1 VRPERLRVLVTGVH
15 GDSGQGLVKAL
26 RLSRTPMDLHGC
38 DTSERGLGT
47 AFVRWLHLVPPAGAR
62 ADYITELDR
71 ICRRHRIAA
80 VVPSVPAEIDAL
92 SGLSDPVRLPSG
104 VPVICLPRAYRD
116 AFDDKLAAF
125 RALQGFVPLAPF
137 ADGSSPGAVAD
148 LVSRHGFPVVVK
160 RRNGRGGEAFQV
172 VDREEGLSSALEKT
186 PDPVV
191 QAWIDDQGGEYTVGL
206 FAMPE
211 RIAAISFRRRL
222 GRTGSSWYAET
233 SRDPDVLRYAETIA
247 RVSGLRGSANVQ
259 VRKSSAG
266 VRLLEINARFS
277 SLSPARAVAGFRDA
291 EWSILLALGREPDIP
306 AEGFRQIR
314 FHRFVHE
321 MVDLGDGYGTVPQ
334 WSRWARGKVV
344 KDPPGGLS
352 TPA

>member
-1 VRPERLRVLVTGVH
+1 
-15 GDSGQGLVKAL
+15 
-26 RLSRTPMDLHGC
+26 
-38 DTSERGLGT
+38 
-47 AFVRWLHLVPPAGAR
+47 VRWLHLVPPAGAR

-104 VPVICLPRAYRD
+104 IPVICLPRAYRD

-125 RALQGFVPLAPF
+125 RALEGFVPLAPF

-172 VDREEGLSSALEKT
+172 VDREEGLSSALAKT

-206 FAMPE
+206 FATPE
-211 RIAAISFRRRL
+211 RIASISFRRRL
-222 GRTGSSWYAET
+222 GRTGSSWFAET
-233 SRDPDVLRYAETIA
+233 STDPEVLRYAQTIA

-266 VRLLEINARFS
+266 
-277 SLSPARAVAGFRDA
+277 VAGFRDA

-321 MVDLGDGYGTVPQ
+321 MVDLGDGYGTIPQ
-334 WSRWARGKVV
+334 WSRWTRGKIV
-344 KDPPGGLS
+344 KEPPGGLS